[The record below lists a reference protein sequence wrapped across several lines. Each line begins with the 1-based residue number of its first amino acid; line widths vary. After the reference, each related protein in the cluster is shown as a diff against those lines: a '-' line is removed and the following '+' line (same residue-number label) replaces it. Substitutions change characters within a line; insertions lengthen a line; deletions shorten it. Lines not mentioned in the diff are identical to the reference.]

1 MSLHTLLAHEV
12 RSKGRG
18 DDTMLIHMTP
28 QEVGGLQALAMAHG
42 GSLSINPDTGL
53 PEAGF
58 LKNILPTLVGAG
70 LTFFSGG
77 ALSPMAAG
85 LITGGI
91 QTARTGD
98 LGQGILAGLGAFGGG
113 SLGAAANA
121 AGSAATTA
129 GTSMTDLAA
138 QQAIDAGVPIA
149 TAPTAGLPSAATPSQ
164 MTGLSGSAG
173 DFTSSLT
180 PPAPTGLANLSTPT
194 SFADKFSNFSTEL
207 GKQLPTTGDKVA
219 ATIGLTAPFM
229 PPEPELEFAKPED
242 PYANYEGPYTPS
254 DREVRYPSVLDSR
267 EFTYFNPS
275 NPIPYAE
282 GGETEDRS
290 IKRPGADYNVNQG
303 EFDYNFRPVEIDTS
317 RRADSST
324 VPAAVGGKGRI
335 GGKGAQNDIVG
346 YSADGSPVYARNP
359 NAPEPGLAGAM
370 RRALGIASGD
380 SFGNSGA
387 PAGMSEKDRKK
398 YGYDNAID
406 TSKMTYDPY
415 TQQLVRRYA
424 QGGLTAFAKGRFL
437 EGPGDG
443 TSDDIP
449 AVIGNRQPARLADGE
464 FVIDA
469 RTVSEI
475 GNGSSKAGAK
485 KLYAM
490 MDRVHNERKKAKRG
504 KDSNADKHLPA

>member
-1 MSLHTLLAHEV
+1 
-12 RSKGRG
+12 
-18 DDTMLIHMTP
+18 MLIHMTP
-28 QEVGGLQALAMAHG
+28 QEVGGLQALAKSYG

-58 LKNILPTLVGAG
+58 LKSILPTLIGAG

-77 ALSPMAAG
+77 VINPMTAG

-113 SLGAAANA
+113 GIGSALTSTGASSASNIAANL
-121 AGSAATTA
+121 GTEAAT
-129 GTSMTDLAA
+129 GTGSQAAQLAA
-138 QQAIDAGVPIA
+138 QNQGFGQ
-149 TAPTAGLPSAATPSQ
+149 AGLDLTRQAASTATGANMATPTLSSIELAGK
-164 MTGLSGSAG
+164 GLS
-173 DFTSSLT
+173 SLSE
-180 PPAPTGLANLSTPT
+180 PGQ
-194 SFADKFSNFSTEL
+194 FSNFASNLGDVFSTT
-207 GKQLPTTGDKVA
+207 GKQVG

-229 PPEPELEFAKPED
+229 PPEPTLEFPEPED
-242 PYANYEGPYTPS
+242 PYANYEGPYTPTK
-254 DREVRYPSVLDSR
+254 REVSYPSVLDSR
-267 EFTYFNPS
+267 EFNYFDKS

-303 EFDYNFRPVEIDTS
+303 EFDYNFRPVEFNTS
-317 RRADSST
+317 RALGDGTAPVGDVSSPERT
-324 VPAAVGGKGRI
+324 ASERLISLLRGENANSII
-335 GGKGAQNDIVG
+335 GYG
-346 YSADGSPVYARNP
+346 ADGSPVYAQNP
-359 NAPEPGLAGAM
+359 AQM
-370 RRALGIASGD
+370 SGKGGGKGGRMSGGD
-380 SFGNSGA
+380 GA
-387 PAGMSEKDRKK
+387 PAGMSDKDRKK
-398 YGYDNAID
+398 YGYDKYENPANLV
-406 TSKMTYDPY
+406 YDPE
-415 TQQLVRRYA
+415 TQELVRRYA

-490 MDRVHNERKKAKRG
+490 MDRVHNERKKASRG
-504 KDSNADKHLPA
+504 KDSKADKHLPA